1 MDTNILLESGTNELE
16 VLEFTI
22 AGNHYGI
29 NVAKVREILPMT
41 EITPVPN
48 SHPCIEGIFM
58 PRDTIITAIDLAS
71 ALGFS
76 GGHSGNKE
84 NMLIITNFNNLNIA
98 FDVEQ
103 VLGIHRVSWMDIVKP
118 DSTVNAPGVGIATG
132 IIKKLESLIIVLDF
146 ERIVEE
152 ICPETSLKVSE
163 LAELGERE
171 RNNIPITIAEDS
183 PMLQKLIS
191 DALTQAGYT
200 NLSTYSNGQE
210 AWDSLLEL
218 KKNNGVDYG
227 VKVVIT
233 DIEMP
238 QMDGHRLIRL
248 IRNDEALKHLPI
260 IVFSSLINDD
270 MKRKGERLGADAQI
284 SKPEIAQL
292 VSCIDNLIINGTD
305 SDSEE

>member
-58 PRDTIITAIDLAS
+58 PRDTIITAINLVK
-71 ALGFS
+71 ALGFTERAL
-76 GGHSGNKE
+76 NK
-84 NMLIITNFNNLNIA
+84 NDMLIITNFNNLNIA

-103 VLGIHRVSWMDIVKP
+103 VLGIHRVSWTDIVKP
-118 DSTVNAPGVGIATG
+118 DATVNTPGAGIATG
-132 IIKKLESLIIVLDF
+132 IIKKLDSLIIILDF

-171 RNNIPITIAEDS
+171 RNTIPIFLAEDS
-183 PMLQKLIS
+183 PMLQKLVS
-191 DALTQAGYT
+191 DSLTQAGYT
-200 NLSTYSNGQE
+200 NLHIYANGQE
-210 AWDSLLEL
+210 AWDKLLEL

-227 VKVVIT
+227 VKCIVT

-248 IRNDEALKHLPI
+248 IRNDDALKHLPI
-260 IVFSSLINDD
+260 IVFSSLINED

-284 SKPEIAQL
+284 SKPEIGQL
-292 VSCIDNLIINGTD
+292 VSCIDNLIISGIGE
-305 SDSEE
+305 S

>member
-41 EITPVPN
+41 KITPVPN

-58 PRDTIITAIDLAS
+58 PRDTIITVINLVR
-71 ALGFS
+71 ALGFPEDA
-76 GGHSGNKE
+76 NRK
-84 NMLIITNFNNLNIA
+84 NDMLIVTNFNNLNIA

-103 VLGIHRVSWMDIVKP
+103 VLGIHRVSWTDIVKP
-118 DSTVNAPGVGIATG
+118 DATVNAPGVGIATG
-132 IIKKLESLIIVLDF
+132 IIKKLKSLIIVLDF

-152 ICPETSLKVSE
+152 ICPETSLKMSE

-171 RNNIPITIAEDS
+171 RNTIPITIAEDS
-183 PMLQKLIS
+183 PMLQKLVT
-191 DALTQAGYT
+191 DALTQSGYT
-200 NLSTYSNGQE
+200 NLHVYSNGQE

-227 VKVVIT
+227 VKCVIT

-238 QMDGHRLIRL
+238 EMDGHRLIRL
-248 IRNDEALKHLPI
+248 IRNDEALKQLPI
-260 IVFSSLINDD
+260 IVFSSLINED

-284 SKPEIAQL
+284 SKPEIGQL
-292 VSCIDNLIINGTD
+292 VSCIDNLIAGEIGK
-305 SDSEE
+305 E

>member
-41 EITPVPN
+41 KITPVPN

-58 PRDTIITAIDLAS
+58 PRDTIITVINLVR
-71 ALGFS
+71 ALGFPEDA
-76 GGHSGNKE
+76 NRK
-84 NMLIITNFNNLNIA
+84 NDMLIVTNFNNLNIA

-103 VLGIHRVSWMDIVKP
+103 VLGIHRVSWTDIVKP
-118 DSTVNAPGVGIATG
+118 DATVNAPGVGIATG
-132 IIKKLESLIIVLDF
+132 IIKKLKSLIIVLDF

-152 ICPETSLKVSE
+152 ICPETSLKMSE

-171 RNNIPITIAEDS
+171 RNTIPITIAEDS
-183 PMLQKLIS
+183 PMLQKLVT
-191 DALTQAGYT
+191 DALTQSGYT
-200 NLSTYSNGQE
+200 NLHVYSNGQE

-227 VKVVIT
+227 VKCVIT

-248 IRNDEALKHLPI
+248 IRNDEALKQLPI
-260 IVFSSLINDD
+260 IVFSSLINED

-284 SKPEIAQL
+284 SKPEIGQL
-292 VSCIDNLIINGTD
+292 VSCIDNLIAGEIGK
-305 SDSEE
+305 E

>member
-29 NVAKVREILPMT
+29 NVAKVREILSMT
-41 EITPVPN
+41 DITPVPN

-58 PRDTIITAIDLAS
+58 PRDTIITVINLAK

-76 GGHSGNKE
+76 SNSGSKS
-84 NMLIITNFNNLNIA
+84 NMLIVTNFNNLNIA

-103 VLGIHRVSWMDIVKP
+103 VLGIHRVSWTDIVKP
-118 DSTVNAPGVGIATG
+118 DATVNALGAGIATG

-163 LAELGERE
+163 LADLGERE
-171 RNNIPITIAEDS
+171 RNNVPIIIAEDS

-191 DALTQAGYT
+191 DALSQSGYT
-200 NLSTYSNGQE
+200 NLHLYSNGQE
-210 AWDSLLEL
+210 AWDKLLEL
-218 KKNNGVDYG
+218 KKNNGIEYG

-270 MKRKGERLGADAQI
+270 MKRKGEHLGADAQI
-284 SKPEIAQL
+284 SKPEIIHL
-292 VSCIDNLIINGTD
+292 VSCIDNLVANLV
-305 SDSEE
+305 

>member
-41 EITPVPN
+41 DITPIPN
-48 SHPCIEGIFM
+48 SHPCIQGIFM
-58 PRDTIITAIDLAS
+58 PRDTIITVINLAK
-71 ALGFS
+71 ALGFARTADTE
-76 GGHSGNKE
+76 NK
-84 NMLIITNFNNLNIA
+84 MLIITNFNNLNIA
-98 FDVEQ
+98 FNVDQ
-103 VLGIHRVSWMDIVKP
+103 VLGIHRVSWTDIVKP
-118 DSTVNAPGVGIATG
+118 DVTVNAPGAGIATG

-163 LAELGERE
+163 LEALGERE
-171 RNNIPITIAEDS
+171 RNNIPIILAEDS
-183 PMLQKLIS
+183 PMLQKLVKDS
-191 DALTQAGYT
+191 LVQSGYT
-200 NLSTYSNGQE
+200 NLQVYGNGQE
-210 AWDSLLEL
+210 AWDKLQEL

-227 VKVVIT
+227 VKCVIT

-238 QMDGHRLIRL
+238 QMDGHRLIKL

-260 IVFSSLINDD
+260 IIFSSLINDD
-270 MKRKGERLGADAQI
+270 MKRKGARLGADAQI
-284 SKPEIAQL
+284 SKPEIGQL
-292 VSCIDNLIINGTD
+292 VQTIDGLI
-305 SDSEE
+305 SENYEREY

>member
-41 EITPVPN
+41 KITPVPN
-48 SHPCIEGIFM
+48 SHPCIEGVFM
-58 PRDTIITAIDLAS
+58 PRDTIITVINLVR
-71 ALGFS
+71 ALGFPEDA
-76 GGHSGNKE
+76 NRK
-84 NMLIITNFNNLNIA
+84 NDMLIVTNFNNLNIA

-103 VLGIHRVSWMDIVKP
+103 VLGIHRVSWTDIVKP
-118 DSTVNAPGVGIATG
+118 DATVNAPGAGIATG
-132 IIKKLESLIIVLDF
+132 IIKKLKSLIIVLDF

-152 ICPETSLKVSE
+152 ICPETSLKMSE

-171 RNNIPITIAEDS
+171 RNTIPITIAEDS
-183 PMLQKLIS
+183 PMLQKLVT
-191 DALTQAGYT
+191 DALTQSGYT
-200 NLSTYSNGQE
+200 NLHVYSNGQE

-227 VKVVIT
+227 VKCVIT

-248 IRNDEALKHLPI
+248 IRSDEALKQLPI
-260 IVFSSLINDD
+260 IVFSSLINED

-284 SKPEIAQL
+284 SKPEIGQL
-292 VSCIDNLIINGTD
+292 VSCIDNLIAGEIGK
-305 SDSEE
+305 E

>member
-16 VLEFTI
+16 ILEFTV

-41 EITPVPN
+41 DITPVPN

-58 PRDTIITAIDLAS
+58 PRDTIITVINLVK
-71 ALGFS
+71 ALSFTGKS
-76 GGHSGNKE
+76 NSEN

-103 VLGIHRVSWMDIVKP
+103 VLGIHRFSWTDIVKP
-118 DSTVNAPGVGIATG
+118 DATVNTPGAGIATG

-152 ICPETSLKVSE
+152 ICPETSLKMSE

-171 RNNIPITIAEDS
+171 RNTIPIIIAEDS
-183 PMLQKLIS
+183 PMLQQLLK
-191 DALTQAGYT
+191 DALTQSGYT
-200 NLSTYSNGQE
+200 NLHMYANGQE
-210 AWDSLLEL
+210 AWDKMLEL

-227 VKVVIT
+227 VKCVIT

-248 IRNDEALKHLPI
+248 IRNDDALKHLPI
-260 IVFSSLINDD
+260 IIFSSLINDD
-270 MKRKGERLGADAQI
+270 MKRKGERLGADNQI
-284 SKPEIAQL
+284 SKPEIGQL
-292 VSCIDNLIINGTD
+292 VSCIDQLILEKIG
-305 SDSEE
+305 EI